1 MAVDQ
6 AIMDLA
12 RAYRVDTEFWDW
24 KGNRVEVSEDTIVAV
39 LAAMEVDASTPEA
52 AREELEAFERRP
64 WTRRLPPFV
73 VAEAGQGK
81 TFQVHVPAGEQ
92 PQVHVKLEDG
102 GEWWLSQSENW
113 TADREI
119 DGVMIAE
126 FSFWLPD
133 DLPLGYHRLHLQS
146 GESTSE
152 SVLVVTPR
160 FLGFPARMGD
170 RRVWGYAAQLYSVWG
185 EESWGI
191 GDLAD
196 LRDLAIWSATQQFA
210 SYVLINPLHASEP
223 VPPMEPSPYLP
234 ASRRYVNPIYIRIE
248 AIHEFARLSDGD
260 RARIRRIK
268 EDLRRKLSGSR
279 LLQRDPIL
287 AAKLEALH
295 IVHRAGLPAGS
306 QMAKDDFVRREGR
319 GLWQFATWCVLAKH
333 YGPKWREWPE
343 EFQRPSARTVAGFAA
358 EHADEVDFYI
368 WLQWIA
374 DMQLRR
380 AQTSA
385 TDAGMHVGIM
395 NDLAVGVSKD
405 SAEAWSL
412 PDVFATGVS
421 VGAPADDFNQYGQ
434 DWAQMPW
441 RPDRLDDLAYAPFRT
456 MVAGILRHSGGIR
469 VDHVMGLFRLWWV
482 PEGKTPAEGTYVRF
496 NHEAMVGI
504 LVLEAYRAQALVVG
518 EDLGTVEPWVRD
530 YLRDRG
536 ILGTSILWFEGDE
549 NGPIDPSAWREYC
562 MASITTHDLPPT
574 AGYLQLD
581 HVKLRHEL
589 GLLSEPLD
597 EELAEGEREI
607 ESWLEKLREL
617 DLLGADDSIDDCERV
632 VLALHRYL
640 TLTSSRVLCATL
652 PDAVGDRRTQ
662 NQPGTSNEYPNW
674 RVPLSHPDGTHMTLE
689 EVFTSERALRLSA
702 VMNQFHSTPLAV
714 RRAAQVPAAVAT
726 PKKKGSKKRGSKKQ
740 KQKPPKLFR

>member
-6 AIMDLA
+6 AILDLA
-12 RAYRVDTEFWDW
+12 RAYRIDTEFWDW
-24 KGNRVEVSEDTIVAV
+24 KGHKVEVSEETIVAV

-52 AREELEAFERRP
+52 AHAAREAFERRP
-64 WTRRLPPFV
+64 WTRRLPPCV
-73 VAEAGQGK
+73 VVEEGQGK
-81 TFQVHVPAGEQ
+81 VFQVHVPADTE
-92 PQVHVKLEDG
+92 PRVYVKLEDG
-102 GEWWLSQSENW
+102 GEWWLSPSDNW
-113 TADREI
+113 AQDREI
-119 DGVMIAE
+119 DGVTIAE
-126 FSFWLPD
+126 HSFWLPD

-146 GESTSE
+146 GDVETE

-160 FLGFPARMGD
+160 FLGFPHRMGD
-170 RRVWGYAAQLYSVWG
+170 RRVWGYAAQLYSVSG

-210 SYVLINPLHASEP
+210 SYVLINPLHASQP
-223 VPPMEPSPYLP
+223 VPPIEPSPYLP
-234 ASRRYVNPIYIRIE
+234 ASRRYVNPLYICVE
-248 AIHEFARLSDGD
+248 AIHEYARLSDGD

-279 LLQRDPIL
+279 RLQRDPVL
-287 AAKLEALH
+287 AAKLEALRIIH
-295 IVHRAGLPAGS
+295 HAGLPAGS

-319 GLWQFATWCVLAKH
+319 GLYQFATWCVLAKH

-343 EFQRPSARTVAGFAA
+343 EYQRPSSRTVSEFAT

-380 AQTSA
+380 AQSSA
-385 TDAGMHVGIM
+385 LDAGMHIGVM
-395 NDLAVGVSKD
+395 NDIAVGVSKD

-421 VGAPADDFNQYGQ
+421 AGAPADYFNQYGQ
-434 DWAQMPW
+434 DWGQMPW

-482 PEGKTPAEGTYVRF
+482 PEGKAPTDGTYVRF

-504 LVLEAYRAQALVVG
+504 LVLEAYRAGALVVG

-549 NGPIDPSAWREYC
+549 NGPIDPSKWREYC
-562 MASITTHDLPPT
+562 MASVTTHDLPPT
-574 AGYLQLD
+574 AGYLELS

-589 GLLSEPLD
+589 GLLSEPLED
-597 EELAEGEREI
+597 ELATGEREV
-607 ESWLEKLREL
+607 ESWVAKLQDLGLLSEDESL
-617 DLLGADDSIDDCERV
+617 DEGERV

-640 TLTSSRVLCATL
+640 TMTSSRVLCAALT
-652 PDAVGDRRTQ
+652 DAVGDRSTQ
-662 NQPGTSNEYPNW
+662 NQPGTSDEYPNW
-674 RVPLSHPDGTHMTLE
+674 RVPLSGPDGTPMSLE
-689 EVFTSERALRLSA
+689 DVFTSERALRLSA
-702 VMNQFHSTPLAV
+702 VMNQFRSTPRAV
-714 RRAAQVPAAVAT
+714 RRGPSVRRVDEQP
-726 PKKKGSKKRGSKKQ
+726 KKRGKKG
-740 KQKPPKLFR
+740 KK